1 LVDFV
6 ISGVRFFNIIVG
18 VTVAHS
24 MKTNAYDSHI
34 RLFKA
39 GAAAAVAAAAVAA
52 AAAAATAA
60 TVGDSR
66 RRSSSGAPP
75 VGGHSC
81 DTGSSLI
88 LFDE

>member
-1 LVDFV
+1 
-6 ISGVRFFNIIVG
+6 
-18 VTVAHS
+18 

-39 GAAAAVAAAAVAA
+39 GAAAAVAAAAV
-52 AAAAATAA
+52 AAATAA

-88 LFDE
+88 LFDEKARPSNPIFFTK